1 MSNQRLSTG
10 DEINGFTL
18 VEINK
23 LSEYL
28 GIGYLFKHIATG
40 MEVYHVENDDKELF
54 FSYIFNT
61 IPSNNSGVAH
71 IIEHS
76 VLAGSKKYPL
86 RDPFIALQKGSANT
100 FMNAMTFPTKTLY
113 PAASPLE
120 KDFDNI
126 FSVYS
131 DAVFSPL
138 LREETFM
145 QEGIRLT
152 LDEEG
157 NFAYKGVV
165 FNEMLGDR
173 NDADYQTNLSCF
185 RLLFPDTPYSY
196 NSGGEPL
203 DILDLNF
210 TKFKAFYDQYYHPSN
225 CKLFLYGDL
234 NVSKYLKLIDKEYL
248 KSYAKLKI
256 TPSKLTADR
265 WDEPRHTTISI
276 PSSDENAKR
285 TVALSFATTDSS
297 NSLEV
302 ITLAFIYELLL
313 GSTGCP
319 LYKKML
325 NSDIGEEV
333 SNVSGVSSDYNLMPL
348 IIAFSG
354 VKEGFSSTNVE
365 KFLMDSLKEIATS
378 GFDEELVKATLKR
391 ITFQIQEKPDRG
403 PVGYSALTRAMRG
416 WLRGKTPASTIEY
429 SKSVD
434 LLKHKME
441 DDTSYLSTWITKN
454 LINNSHRLLLT
465 AEPNHKSVDEYQ
477 EKLAK
482 KLRERTDTLNE
493 EQRSKLNVKTLA
505 YEEFQHLG
513 DSEESV
519 NTIPKLSIDD
529 LPKSIRN
536 IEHTGITDLKVPVW
550 KAIMETNKIVY
561 FDYAIHVEDFS
572 QRELLLLPL
581 YTKILERCGVDD
593 MDSTKVMTEIM
604 NNTGGFNLILE
615 GGSDLNGDRVNC
627 FLGRVKMLEAD
638 VSAALKLTYNI
649 ILNAH
654 VDDYKDIWES
664 VISFKEI
671 YKSVASNYG
680 YRFATLAASSPFSE
694 NGKVME
700 DTVGVSQWL
709 FLNSIKREDI
719 GSLALELKAMQEKLN
734 NRRRFEVHITCE
746 KSEMKQAL
754 EEVHTFLKV
763 FPLKE
768 IIVKNTINYQLIDGP
783 FDSKAAYVVPASV
796 NHTSYVIPASALGTS
811 DNAAERVLASILSG
825 NDLWND
831 IRVRGGAYGVD
842 CNLDSLE
849 KLFVFISASDP
860 NLAST
865 FEAFKRG
872 LKKYSENDISED
884 KIADA
889 IISNVANDLK
899 PYGPSTT
906 AIIDFRRILFKINN
920 DVREKARE
928 FILKVDDNE
937 IKRVAKALNAS
948 DRVSSVIFA
957 DPSALE
963 KDRLK
968 LLFEGVQA
976 ISLPL

>member
-1 MSNQRLSTG
+1 MSNQRLIAG

-18 VEINK
+18 VEINN
-23 LSEYL
+23 LSEYS
-28 GIGYLFKHIATG
+28 GKGYLFKHIATG

-61 IPSNNSGVAH
+61 IPSNNTGVAH

-126 FSVYS
+126 FNVYS
-131 DAVFSPL
+131 DAVFAPL

-203 DILDLNF
+203 DIVDLNY
-210 TKFKAFYDQYYHPSN
+210 TKFKAFYDLFYHPSN

-234 NVSKYLKLIDKEYL
+234 NVSKYLKQIDKEYL

-276 PSSDENAKR
+276 PSSNEDAKR

-302 ITLAFIYELLL
+302 ITLTFIYELLL

-325 NSDIGEEV
+325 NSGIGEDV

-354 VKEGFSSTNVE
+354 VKEGYLSSDVE
-365 KFLMDSLKEIATS
+365 KFLMDSLKEIATT
-378 GFDEELVKATLKR
+378 GFDEELVNATLKR
-391 ITFQIQEKPDRG
+391 VTFQIQEKPDRG
-403 PVGYSALTRAMRG
+403 PLGYIALKRAMRG
-416 WLRGKTPASTIEY
+416 WLRGNNPSSTIEY
-429 SKSVD
+429 SKSVE

-441 DDTSYLSTWITKN
+441 DDPSYLSTWLMEN
-454 LINNSHRLLLT
+454 VINNSHRLLLT

-482 KLRERTDTLNE
+482 KLRERTDSLNE
-493 EQRSKLNVKTLA
+493 DQRSELKVKTIA
-505 YEEFQHLG
+505 YEEFQSHA
-513 DSEESV
+513 DSEESL
-519 NTIPKLSIDD
+519 NTIPKLSISD
-529 LPKSIRN
+529 LPKSIRT
-536 IEHTGITDLKVPVW
+536 IEHRGITDLQVPVW
-550 KAIMETNKIVY
+550 KAVMETNKIVY
-561 FDYAIHVEDFS
+561 FDYAIHVEDFTK
-572 QRELLLLPL
+572 RELLLFPL
-581 YTKILERCGVDD
+581 YTKILERCAVAD

-604 NNTGGFNLILE
+604 NNTGGFNLTLE
-615 GGSDLNGDRVNC
+615 GGSDINGDRVNC
-627 FLGRVKMLEAD
+627 FLGRVKMLESD
-638 VSAALKLTYNI
+638 VEAALKLTHNI
-649 ILNAH
+649 IVNSH

-664 VISFKEI
+664 VINFKEI

-719 GSLALELKAMQEKLN
+719 SSIAIELKKMQEKLN
-734 NRRRFEVHITCE
+734 NRRRFEVHVTCE
-746 KSEMKQAL
+746 KSEMKTAL
-754 EEVHTFLKV
+754 GEVHKFLKA
-763 FPLKE
+763 FPLKDP
-768 IIVKNTINYQLIDGP
+768 IVKNTIDYKLEKGAFNY
-783 FDSKAAYVVPASV
+783 KAAYLVPASV
-796 NHTSYVIPASALGTS
+796 NHTSYVIPGSALGTKE
-811 DNAAERVLASILSG
+811 NAAERVLASILSG

-831 IRVRGGAYGVD
+831 VRVHGGAYGVD

-860 NLAST
+860 NLATT
-865 FEAFKRG
+865 FEAFKKG
-872 LKKYSENDISED
+872 LNNYTNSAISMD
-884 KIADA
+884 KIVDA

-899 PYGPSTT
+899 PYGPSNT
-906 AIIDFRRILFKINN
+906 AIIDFRRILYKIGD
-920 DVREKARE
+920 DVRKMARE
-928 FILKVDDNE
+928 YILKVDENE
-937 IKRVAKALNAS
+937 IKRVANILVSS
-948 DRVSSVIFA
+948 DKSSSVIFA

-963 KDRLK
+963 KDRQK
-968 LLFEGVQA
+968 MKFDDVEA
-976 ISLPL
+976 KSLPL